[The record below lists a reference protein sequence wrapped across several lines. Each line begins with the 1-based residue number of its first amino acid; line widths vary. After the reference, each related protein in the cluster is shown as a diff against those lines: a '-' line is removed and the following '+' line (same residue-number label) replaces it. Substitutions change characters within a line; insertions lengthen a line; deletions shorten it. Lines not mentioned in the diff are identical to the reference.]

1 MMLITLIGEPQAK
14 VGNRFYYLGALTEC
28 KECRLKGVCF
38 NLEPGHL
45 YEVTALRD
53 TEHDCEIHESKVRVV
68 EVEKRPTLATVPRKK
83 AIDGSMIT
91 YESVKC
97 TNLGCVNYVNCHPIG
112 IEDGMKLSITEMIG
126 DIECPIDESLVLV
139 KLD

>member
-1 MMLITLIGEPQAK
+1 MLITLIGEAQAK
-14 VGNRFYYLGALTEC
+14 VGNRFYYMGPLTEC

-38 NLEPGHL
+38 NLESGHL

-68 EVEKRPTLATVPRKK
+68 EVEKRPTAAAVSGKK

-91 YESVKC
+91 FEMPKC
-97 TNLGCVNYVNCHPIG
+97 DLIGCENYWYCHPVG
-112 IEDGMKLSITEMIG
+112 IKDGMKLSITDVIG
-126 DIECPIDESLVLV
+126 DIDCPKDDKLALVR
-139 KLD
+139 LD